1 MVYNILIEND
11 IFRLIFDLFLAGTET
26 TSTTLNWM
34 MVYLIRNQDIQNKC
48 RREIHEV
55 VFNK

>member
-11 IFRLIFDLFLAGTET
+11 ILLLIFDLFLAGTET

-48 RREIHEV
+48 RREIHKV